1 MYYYYLFVKILSISE
16 ILQKFFFVEINCGI
30 NNFID
35 YKRTFYFYICYNKI

>member
-1 MYYYYLFVKILSISE
+1 MYYYYSFVKILSISE
-16 ILQKFFFVEINCGI
+16 ILQNFVEINCGI